1 MTVLSLQDLAN
12 LGLKILARDGL
23 PVLGVANTDEAG
35 WQVIAAGANDT
46 PFDISLAGADIPAV
60 LDEEII
66 PPAQVA
72 EQLDWRGTYRLL
84 VRAPLIVFDIYW
96 NPGEPLRIMSFSR
109 GDCEADLAKL
119 AG

>member
-23 PVLGVANTDEAG
+23 PTDGAANTDKAG
-35 WQVIAAGANDT
+35 WQVVATAANGT

-72 EQLDWRGTYRLL
+72 EDLGWKGAYRLR

-96 NPGEPLRIMSFSR
+96 SPGEPLRIMTFSR
-109 GDCEADLAKL
+109 GDWEMDLAKL